1 MSEQNSWAN
10 PTPAALYAQA
20 VGVFGLGALLAGLVP
35 AVDSVLM
42 IPWFCGISFVLIVC
56 SIIQYRNNELYGA
69 TVNLLIGAIFF
80 GSANWMSLLTKFV
93 GFPLGAP
100 VLGILGT
107 AQIPVLVEGYFN
119 IPLIIFIAILGYL
132 GGRFSWLISAMIWFI
147 TLAVVALTVW
157 NFLGQPGIQP
167 GVDGLIINFWANASG
182 WMLLATGVLNLY
194 VGTAVFMLYLTG
206 KLTLPLGKPI
216 FK

>member
-10 PTPAALYAQA
+10 PTPASLYAQA

-35 AVDSVLM
+35 AVDSILM
-42 IPWFCGISFVLIVC
+42 IPWFCGISLVLIIV

-100 VLGILGT
+100 VLGILSAGH
-107 AQIPVLVEGYFN
+107 IPVLVEGYFN

-132 GGRFSWLISAMIWFI
+132 GGRLSWLISAMIWFI

-167 GVDGLIINFWANASG
+167 GIDGIISNFWANASG
-182 WMLLATGVLNLY
+182 WMLLATGVINLY
-194 VGTAVFMLYLTG
+194 VGTATFMLYLTG
-206 KLTLPLGKPI
+206 KLVLPLGKPI

>member
-42 IPWFCGISFVLIVC
+42 IPWFCGINFVLIVC

-93 GFPLGAP
+93 GLPLGAP

-132 GGRFSWLISAMIWFI
+132 GGRLSWLISAMIWFI

-167 GVDGLIINFWANASG
+167 GIGGSIINIWANASG
-182 WMLLATGVLNLY
+182 WMLLVTGVLNLY